1 MTSLRAYLENQTLVD
16 RSAGQGHKEEDET
29 MQDQASSSG
38 SYPSLEGAIRNQG
51 NPDHLMVIR
60 PVRRTVRV
68 YIGDTLIAQTH
79 NALRVM
85 EMGKSLYD
93 PALYIPVSDL
103 VVDLDPVDKSTHCP
117 LKGDASYLAMNGA
130 EIAWTYD
137 RPLEGAQMLEDHL
150 AFWPDKVRIAEG
162 D

>member
-1 MTSLRAYLENQTLVD
+1 
-16 RSAGQGHKEEDET
+16 
-29 MQDQASSSG
+29 MQDRASG
-38 SYPSLEGAIRNQG
+38 DTDFPHLEGAIRNPA
-51 NPDHLMVIR
+51 NPNHLMVVR

-68 YIGDTLIAQTH
+68 HVGDTLVAKTQ

-93 PALYIPVSDL
+93 PALYIPATDVAAAL
-103 VVDLDPVDKSTHCP
+103 EHLDKSTHCP
-117 LKGDASYLAMNGA
+117 LKGDASYVALDGD

-137 RPLEGAQMLEDHL
+137 RPLEASRQLEGHF
-150 AFWPDKVRIAEG
+150 AFWPDKVRITEG

>member
-1 MTSLRAYLENQTLVD
+1 
-16 RSAGQGHKEEDET
+16 
-29 MQDQASSSG
+29 MQDRASDDTG
-38 SYPSLEGAIRNQG
+38 VPHIEGAIRNPA
-51 NPDHLMVIR
+51 NPNHLMVIR

-68 YIGDTLIAQTH
+68 HVGDTLVAKTQ

-93 PALYIPVSDL
+93 PALYIPASD
-103 VVDLDPVDKSTHCP
+103 VVVTLEPVDKSTRCP
-117 LKGDASYLAMNGA
+117 LKGDASYVSFNGD

-137 RPLEGAQMLEDHL
+137 RPLEGSRQLEGHF
-150 AFWPDKVRIAEG
+150 AFWPDKVRITEG

>member
-1 MTSLRAYLENQTLVD
+1 
-16 RSAGQGHKEEDET
+16 
-29 MQDQASSSG
+29 MQDRAPGDSSF
-38 SYPSLEGAIRNQG
+38 PHLEGAIRNPA
-51 NPDHLMVIR
+51 NPNHLMVIR

-68 YIGDTLIAQTH
+68 HVGDTLIAQTQ

-93 PALYIPVSDL
+93 PTLYIPASD
-103 VVDLDPVDKSTHCP
+103 VVGTLEPVDKSTHCP
-117 LKGDASYLAMNGA
+117 LKGDAGYVSFNGD

-137 RPLEGAQMLEDHL
+137 RPLDVSKQLAGHF
-150 AFWPDKVRIAEG
+150 AFWPDKVRITEG

>member
-1 MTSLRAYLENQTLVD
+1 
-16 RSAGQGHKEEDET
+16 
-29 MQDQASSSG
+29 MQDLAPGNNSF
-38 SYPSLEGAIRNQG
+38 PHLEGAIRNPA
-51 NPDHLMVIR
+51 NPNHLMVIR

-68 YIGDTLIAQTH
+68 YVGDTLIAQTQ

-93 PALYIPVSDL
+93 PALYIPASD
-103 VVDLDPVDKSTHCP
+103 VVVTLEPVDKSTRCP
-117 LKGDASYLAMNGA
+117 LKGDASYVSFNGD

-137 RPLEGAQMLEDHL
+137 RPLEGSRQLEGHF
-150 AFWPDKVRIAEG
+150 AFWPDKVRITEG

>member
-1 MTSLRAYLENQTLVD
+1 
-16 RSAGQGHKEEDET
+16 
-29 MQDQASSSG
+29 MQDRASDDTG
-38 SYPSLEGAIRNQG
+38 VPHIEGAIRNPA
-51 NPDHLMVIR
+51 NPNHLMVIR

-68 YIGDTLIAQTH
+68 HVGDTLVAKTQ

-93 PALYIPVSDL
+93 PTLYIPASDVVVSL
-103 VVDLDPVDKSTHCP
+103 EPVEKSTHCP
-117 LKGDASYLAMNGA
+117 LKGDASYVSFAGD

-137 RPLEGAQMLEDHL
+137 RPLEGSRQLEGHF
-150 AFWPDKVRIAEG
+150 AFWPDKVRITEG

>member
-1 MTSLRAYLENQTLVD
+1 
-16 RSAGQGHKEEDET
+16 
-29 MQDQASSSG
+29 MQDRAPGNTSF
-38 SYPSLEGAIRNQG
+38 PHLEGAIRNPA
-51 NPDHLMVIR
+51 NPNHLMVIR

-68 YIGDTLIAQTH
+68 HVGDTLVAKTQ

-93 PALYIPVSDL
+93 PALYIPASDVVVSL
-103 VVDLDPVDKSTHCP
+103 EPVDKSTHCP
-117 LKGDASYLAMNGA
+117 LKGDAGYVSFNGD

-137 RPLEGAQMLEDHL
+137 RPLKGSRQLAGHF
-150 AFWPDKVRIAEG
+150 AFWPDKVRITEG

>member
-1 MTSLRAYLENQTLVD
+1 
-16 RSAGQGHKEEDET
+16 
-29 MQDQASSSG
+29 MQDRAPGDTSF
-38 SYPSLEGAIRNQG
+38 PHLEGAIRNPD
-51 NPDHLMVIR
+51 NPNHLMVIR

-68 YIGDTLIAQTH
+68 HVGDTLIAQTQ

-93 PALYIPVSDL
+93 PTLYIPASD
-103 VVDLDPVDKSTHCP
+103 VVAALEPVDKSTRCP
-117 LKGDASYLAMNGA
+117 LKGDASYASFNGD

-137 RPLEGAQMLEDHL
+137 RPLEASRQIEGHF
-150 AFWPDKVRIAEG
+150 AFWPDKVRITEG